1 MLIEANKSIPD
12 NIRKKTLRWFKKD
25 IQMTPDGL
33 FEKLWWKHK
42 SYWSNYVGWS
52 KTFAKYEGYMRMA
65 EAYGISEQKF
75 IQKMEEFIKEDLWIN
90 ESLPTVAIAKATLK
104 KHYGLDDDSSDEELA
119 AKLII
124 EKYHSQ

>member
-1 MLIEANKSIPD
+1 
-12 NIRKKTLRWFKKD
+12 
-25 IQMTPDGL
+25 
-33 FEKLWWKHK
+33 
-42 SYWSNYVGWS
+42 
-52 KTFAKYEGYMRMA
+52 MRMA